1 METSNNM
8 AGSAAARWGALESKR
23 ASFLDRAMAASS
35 LTIPSLIPNT
45 DIVVADEK
53 NAYLNSL
60 YQGVGARCV
69 NGLAAKLL
77 MVLLPP
83 NQPFLRL
90 VINKNRLQKY
100 AQDNG
105 QNAESLASKV
115 DQALSMVERMV
126 SSRLDRMQ
134 ARSALSE
141 AMKHLICGG
150 NGLMYFG
157 RDRAR
162 FYPLRAYCCDRDPE
176 GNATEIVIREIVSP
190 DAVGIESEG
199 DAKTVHLFT
208 HVKFSYTS
216 NKVEWYQECRGK
228 KLANKGG
235 FSSIDKC
242 PWILLRFNRVSG
254 ESYGRGFVEEVLGD
268 LNTLEALS
276 KALAEGNL
284 MGSKRVF
291 LVNPNGEIGRAH
303 V

>member
-105 QNAESLASKV
+105 Q
-115 DQALSMVERMV
+115 
-126 SSRLDRMQ
+126 
-134 ARSALSE
+134 
-141 AMKHLICGG
+141 
-150 NGLMYFG
+150 
-157 RDRAR
+157 
-162 FYPLRAYCCDRDPE
+162 
-176 GNATEIVIREIVSP
+176 
-190 DAVGIESEG
+190 
-199 DAKTVHLFT
+199 
-208 HVKFSYTS
+208 
-216 NKVEWYQECRGK
+216 
-228 KLANKGG
+228 
-235 FSSIDKC
+235 
-242 PWILLRFNRVSG
+242 
-254 ESYGRGFVEEVLGD
+254 
-268 LNTLEALS
+268 
-276 KALAEGNL
+276 
-284 MGSKRVF
+284 
-291 LVNPNGEIGRAH
+291 IGRAH